1 MSNTNYNS
9 GPTSNDLL
17 IRLIAKQA
25 ALNHKII
32 VQNADAV
39 LNDHKVRLSRSLGH
53 QRRPC
58 EIDDTSMRSA

>member
-32 VQNADAV
+32 VQNTDAV
-39 LNDHKVRLSRSLGH
+39 LNDHKVRLSRVFWA
-53 QRRPC
+53 PA
-58 EIDDTSMRSA
+58 SAL